1 MNTLLMAT
9 AILTVTQSAV
19 DGVRAPTL
27 GHLPSTP
34 VLVRDGFSF
43 KDLDRNGE
51 LTPYEDWRLTPEAR
65 AEDLTARL
73 GVDDLL
79 GLTLHSSH
87 QEIPKDGVTS
97 HQETLVTAH
106 HMRHFLVR
114 SVPSVAGAVN
124 WQNAMQALCE
134 SERWGIPMNNSS
146 DPRHQ
151 TASDDE
157 CNAGGGRISRWPGY
171 LGLAATRDLA
181 LVRRF
186 AEISAD
192 EHRHLGIPTSMAIQ
206 IDIASEPRWWRTKQT
221 FGEDAEFI
229 TGVARELCDGYQTD
243 PDSPTGWGPKSVVCI
258 VKHWP
263 GGGPVQQGRDPHCGF
278 GKWAAFPGDNLKGHK
293 RPFVEG
299 AFKLNGP
306 TGRAAALMPYYYIAS
321 GQTDEEVGCA
331 FNRDLIGRQ
340 LRQDCGYDGVI
351 VTDWGITRD
360 ASHEGYSNGKPW
372 GVESLS
378 VAQRHLRVLEAGC
391 DQFGGNDD
399 IEPVR
404 EAYRLGVV
412 KYGEAK
418 MLARLRET
426 ARRVLLN
433 VFRLGLFEN
442 PYVDVAA
449 AERTV
454 GCEAYVKAGF
464 DAQVRSVTLLK
475 NANGALPL
483 ARRTKVYV
491 PKRVQPAQRNFW
503 EYWVREKIVD
513 PVPAA
518 TLEKYFAQ
526 VATPEEADAALV
538 FLDDPATGYGYDRY
552 APVEGMESRY
562 RPISLLY
569 REAANAD
576 QIRLLADTRRRMS
589 GKPVV
594 GVVNLRKPFVP
605 GEVEPLVDALVVTF
619 DVSSRAVL
627 EIVSGAAQP
636 SGRLPFQLP
645 ANMATVERQREDVP
659 CDMLPYRDAA
669 GNVYDLG
676 FGLTSWRTEPTRA
689 VVEPTVTDITR
700 PEGWFWWMKH
710 VSGAAGRTLAFPFPG
725 DFDHPHKYCVGP
737 KGPAVSF
744 DRGRTWRYL
753 FPAGHEDHNAFSY
766 AFGADEDDALFA
778 FSIPYGLSDWPFPTK
793 TLRLSREGRPVPY
806 LHFGNLSDPK
816 VRFHFTARHHA
827 CETTASFVLEGL
839 TGALLTN
846 AWVQAN
852 AEVYVLPFMDVDGVA
867 KLEQG
872 KGRLPHDH
880 NRDYTP
886 PVLLYPETR
895 AFIDLFQTAE
905 ERPVPKY
912 LIDFHD
918 PLAGGSYHDRPFA
931 YTPRSMMPD
940 RSWTR
945 FLALTGC
952 PGKASYAEETVTSWF
967 ARSQEAARLSVSL
980 ETPYA
985 LEANEARAFGVR
997 IAEVLLTIVQEK

>member
-1 MNTLLMAT
+1 MTTLFLSVTLLAAVQPKLGALPAT
-9 AILTVTQSAV
+9 PILERE
-19 DGVRAPTL
+19 GLR
-27 GHLPSTP
+27 
-34 VLVRDGFSF
+34 F

-51 LTPYEDWRLTPEAR
+51 LTPYEDWRLTPEER
-65 AEDLTARL
+65 AADLAGRL
-73 GVDDLL
+73 SVDELL

-87 QEIPKDGVTS
+87 QEISKDGVS
-97 HQETLVTAH
+97 PLQETLVTSN

-114 SVPSVAGAVN
+114 SVPSVVGAVT
-124 WQNAMQALCE
+124 WHNAMQALCE
-134 SERWGIPMNNSS
+134 RERWGIPMNNSS

-151 TASDDE
+151 TASNDE
-157 CNAGGGRISRWPGY
+157 CNAGGGKISRWPGY
-171 LGLAATRDLA
+171 LGFAATRDLS

-221 FGEDAEFI
+221 FGEDADFI

-243 PDSPTGWGPKSVVCI
+243 PDSPSGWGPKSVVCI

-263 GGGPVQQGRDPHCGF
+263 GGGPVKQGRDPHCGF
-278 GKWAAFPGDNLKGHK
+278 GRWAAFPGDNLAEHK

-306 TGRAAALMPYYYIAS
+306 TRRAAALMPYYYIAS

-331 FNRDLIGRQ
+331 FNRDLIERQ
-340 LRQDCGYDGVI
+340 LRRDCRYDGVV

-372 GVESLS
+372 GVEGLS

-399 IEPVR
+399 IEPAR
-404 EAYRLGVV
+404 EAYRLGVR
-412 KYGEAK
+412 KYGEEQ
-418 MLARLRET
+418 MLARLRVT

-433 VFRLGLFEN
+433 EFRLGLFEN
-442 PYVDVAA
+442 PYVDVAE

-464 DAQVRSVTLLK
+464 EAQVRSVTLLK
-475 NANGALPL
+475 NAKGALPL
-483 ARRTKVYV
+483 ALKTKVYV
-491 PKRVQPAQRNFW
+491 PARIQPAQRNFW
-503 EYWVREKIVD
+503 EYWVNEKKID
-513 PVPAA
+513 PIPEA
-518 TLEKYFAQ
+518 TLAKYFTR
-526 VATPEEADAALV
+526 VATPEEAEAALV
-538 FLDDPATGYGYDRY
+538 FLDEPATGWGYDRY

-569 REAANAD
+569 RDAVNAE
-576 QIRLLADTRRRMS
+576 QIRLLEETRRRMP

-594 GVVNLRKPFVP
+594 GIVNLRKPFVP

-645 ANMATVERQREDVP
+645 ANMATVERQCEDVP
-659 CDMLPYRDAA
+659 QDMLPYRDAC
-669 GNVYDLG
+669 GGVYDLG
-676 FGLTSWRTEPTRA
+676 FGLMGFKTEAPSA
-689 VVEPTVTDITR
+689 SHEPVVTDVTR
-700 PEGWFWWMKH
+700 PSNWFWWMKH
-710 VSGAAGRTLAFPFPG
+710 VAGAAGRTLEFTFPN

-737 KGPAVSF
+737 KGPAASF

-753 FPAGHEDHNAFSY
+753 FPEGHADHHRFTY
-766 AFGADEDDALFA
+766 AFGADENDALFA
-778 FSIPYGLSDWPFPTK
+778 FSIPYGLSDWPYPTK

-806 LHFGNLSDPK
+806 LHFGNVASPRR
-816 VRFHFTARHHA
+816 RFYFTARHHA

-839 TGALLTN
+839 VGALLTN
-846 AWVQAN
+846 DWVKAN
-852 AEVYVLPFMDVDGVA
+852 AEVYVMPFMDVDGVA
-867 KLEQG
+867 RLEQG

-895 AFIDLFQTAE
+895 AFIDLFQVPE

-918 PLAGGSYHDRPFA
+918 PLAGGDYHDHPFA
-931 YTPRSMMPD
+931 YSPKSLVEGRE
-940 RSWTR
+940 WKR
-945 FLALTGC
+945 FLELTDF
-952 PGKASYAEETVTSWF
+952 PWKPSYSTMTATSWF
-967 ARSQEAARLSVSL
+967 AREVAEARLSVSL

-985 LEANEARAFGVR
+985 FLPDEARTLGAKLARVLVT
-997 IAEVLLTIVQEK
+997 IAEKE